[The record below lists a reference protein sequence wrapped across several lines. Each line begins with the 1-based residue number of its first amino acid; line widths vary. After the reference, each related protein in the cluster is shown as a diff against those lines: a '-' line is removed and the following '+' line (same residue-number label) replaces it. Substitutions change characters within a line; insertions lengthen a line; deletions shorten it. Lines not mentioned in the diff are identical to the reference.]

1 MFNYIMDN
9 PFLTLDPINKY
20 ELFKRLI
27 KDKDKK
33 FLIIVQE
40 IIKQRLY
47 EINNI

>member
-1 MFNYIMDN
+1 MDN

-33 FLIIVQE
+33 FLIMIQQ
-40 IIKQRLY
+40 IIKKRLS